1 MYFIKAEHS
10 HIAPHA
16 VALFSHAQQVIQH
29 KAPRFG
35 VKIVQ
40 LGGIRPR
47 GKIRVTPV
55 GNMHPG
61 FIGKKLIRVNVRL
74 GGSGVDVQIRVCVH
88 RGRIYGGVVA
98 YKIQKYRNPYTV

>member
-1 MYFIKAEHS
+1 MDFIEAEHS
-10 HIAPHA
+10 HIAPYA
-16 VALFSHAQQVIQH
+16 VALFGHAQQVIQH

-61 FIGKKLIRVNVRL
+61 FIGKKPIRVNARL
-74 GGSGVDVQIRVCVH
+74 GGAGVNIQIRLLFH
-88 RGRIYGGVVA
+88 GGRIYGGMVG
-98 YKIQKYRNPYTV
+98 YKIQKYRNPHAV